1 MIRIITIG
9 IYLKM
14 TGSEYE
20 RLAFE
25 LRDKSFANPF
35 AFEAGVLHGSS
46 LLFNAMIVA
55 FSFIFPYALSNWPTE
70 YAKAYFVA
78 GALGIAATTILWLS
92 YRSRAKEIIRVAEE
106 RFGSTGDRLR

>member
-9 IYLKM
+9 IYLKV

-46 LLFNAMIVA
+46 LIFNVMIVA
-55 FSFIFPYALSNWPTE
+55 LSLIFPYALSNWPTA
-70 YAKAYFVA
+70 YSKAYCVA
-78 GALGIAATTILWLS
+78 GALAG
-92 YRSRAKEIIRVAEE
+92 R
-106 RFGSTGDRLR
+106 